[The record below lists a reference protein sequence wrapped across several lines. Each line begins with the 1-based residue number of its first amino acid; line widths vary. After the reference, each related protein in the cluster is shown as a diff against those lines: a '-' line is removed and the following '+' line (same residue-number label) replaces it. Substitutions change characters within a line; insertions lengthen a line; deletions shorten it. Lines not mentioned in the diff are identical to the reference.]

1 MHVHLECRRM
11 EPNYLAP
18 LQGDLVQ
25 PWVQLVLESVPQ
37 LDGVALQ
44 HEVDVAQTDTADQ
57 EARQV
62 DVRKVL
68 VAAHGDL
75 QEGERVEREKGAFL
89 KRENKLMESESFW

>member
-11 EPNYLAP
+11 KPDYLAP

-44 HEVDVAQTDTADQ
+44 HEVDVAQTDAADQ
-57 EARQV
+57 EPCQV

-75 QEGERVEREKGAFL
+75 QEGERGEREEGAFL
-89 KRENKLMESESFW
+89 KRENRFMESESF

>member
-1 MHVHLECRRM
+1 MHVHLKCRRM
-11 EPNYLAP
+11 EPDYLAP

-44 HEVDVAQTDTADQ
+44 HEVDVAQTDAADQ

-75 QEGERVEREKGAFL
+75 QEGERGEREEGAFL
-89 KRENKLMESESFW
+89 KRENKLMESESF